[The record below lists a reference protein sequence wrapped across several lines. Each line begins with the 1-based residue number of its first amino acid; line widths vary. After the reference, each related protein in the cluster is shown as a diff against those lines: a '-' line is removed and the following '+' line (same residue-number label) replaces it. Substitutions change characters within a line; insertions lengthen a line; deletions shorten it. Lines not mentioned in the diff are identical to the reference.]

1 MAELISYC
9 VIFFVIYFV
18 GWLFLYL
25 PIMGFIYIFS
35 AEYST
40 GMLYLLPL
48 FGLYCVLLYR
58 VYVILPERRRQEL
71 LREKFNYP
79 SSLDDKE
86 NADQWHIVFFNVIND
101 KIANTTEDKQEDLKR
116 CQQVVKRMAT
126 SNAFNKFHKAF
137 RLTGCHMEIK
147 DPSGQTIAKIV

>member
-1 MAELISYC
+1 MADLVNGLILLLVLY
-9 VIFFVIYFV
+9 IG

-35 AEYST
+35 AEYWT
-40 GMLYLLPL
+40 GVLYFLPL
-48 FGLYCVLLYR
+48 LVAYCVLLFRLYI
-58 VYVILPERRRQEL
+58 ILPERRRQKL
-71 LREKFNYP
+71 LREKYNYP
-79 SSLDDKE
+79 SSLDETE
-86 NADQWHIVFFNVIND
+86 NADQWHIGFFNVIND

-147 DPSGQTIAKIV
+147 DPSDQTIAKIV